1 MTKTVTNLET
11 NDPTS
16 RQAST
21 KHGIILVLAAIMPPM
36 AIITLIPILPLL
48 TEEFSTVQGSAF
60 LVPIALTIPALCV
73 ALFSPVAGWISDK
86 MGRKP
91 VLISALV
98 IYGVVGLIPYFLTNL
113 FQIIT
118 ARVVL
123 GIAEA
128 AIMTVATALIADYFK
143 GKVRQRWISI
153 QIACVS
159 LSAIVLIAIGG
170 LLGEFLGS
178 RGPFVL
184 YLVALPIALIAAFVL
199 YEPVKSNKI
208 INADALGVPWVRLMP
223 LLFTTLFV
231 GVIFYTMMV
240 KLGAILALADEVS
253 PAIIGGIGAAAN
265 IGMALGSMAFGRFKG
280 ASGPKL
286 ITIGLTLSAIGY
298 CGSALSDTLM
308 FTSIAIFIAC
318 FGFGMLLP
326 TMLNWILSV
335 LPKNVI
341 GRGTGLW
348 TGAFFLGQF
357 TAPIIVTALQSQIGP
372 LENVLMM
379 YAGLSLIGVILALTK
394 IKGAKELVTH

>member
-1 MTKTVTNLET
+1 MINTVANLET
-11 NDPTS
+11 NNQTNA
-16 RQAST
+16 RAST

-48 TEEFSTVQGSAF
+48 TDEFSAVQGAAF

-86 MGRKP
+86 LGRKP
-91 VLISALV
+91 VLISALI
-98 IYGVVGLIPYFLTNL
+98 IYGLVGLIPYFLTDL
-113 FQIIT
+113 FQIIG

-123 GIAEA
+123 GLAEA

-143 GKVRQRWISI
+143 GKARQRWISI

-159 LSAIVLIAIGG
+159 LSAIVLIAVGG

-178 RGPFVL
+178 RGPFIL
-184 YLVALPIALIAAFVL
+184 YLVALPIAFVAACVL
-199 YEPVKSNKI
+199 YEPLKGDKESN
-208 INADALGVPWVRLMP
+208 AGSVGVPWARLMP
-223 LLFTTLFV
+223 LLFTTLLV
-231 GVIFYTMMV
+231 GVVFYTIIV
-240 KLGAILALADEVS
+240 KLGEVLALAEDVS
-253 PAIIGGIGAAAN
+253 PAIIGGIGAGAN
-265 IGMALGSMAFGRFKG
+265 LGMALGSMAFGRFKG
-280 ASGPKL
+280 ASGPQL
-286 ITIGLTLSAIGY
+286 ITIGFTLSTIGY
-298 CGSALSDTLM
+298 CGSALSNSLL

-335 LPKNVI
+335 LPKNII

-357 TAPIIVTALQSQIGP
+357 TAPIIVTALQSQVGQ
-372 LENVLMM
+372 LENVLMI
-379 YAGLSLIGVILALTK
+379 YAGLSFAGAIFAFSK
-394 IKGAKELVTH
+394 IKGAKGLVVH